1 SEARHTPGPWTVLPE
16 ELDRDYIRTRGTV
29 LGGRY
34 KIANVLQPSGRN
46 LSKEL
51 RKREAEETRANV
63 RLIAAAPKL
72 LAALERLIS
81 NRHYFMTSHEDKGT
95 CAQCGENFRHGV
107 HYRVGES

>member
-1 SEARHTPGPWTVLPE
+1 MSEARHTPGPWTALPE
-16 ELDRDYIRTRGTV
+16 ELDRDYIRIRGTV

-34 KIANVLQPSGRN
+34 KIANVLHPSGRN

-72 LAALERLIS
+72 LEACEAYYYGRVETSEAERMMAVAIA
-81 NRHYFMTSHEDKGT
+81 EAKG
-95 CAQCGENFRHGV
+95 EL
-107 HYRVGES
+107 